1 MRKRMKRIAFVC
13 ELLILVAVISCF
25 TISPLIRSTRAV
37 GNPEDVIFRV
47 DPPGV
52 AAGVG
57 ESFTV
62 DVYVEEAFYIYSWQ
76 VVMMWDDSVLT
87 GDSVVFG
94 GYLAGQ
100 PEGSSP
106 NIDSSRTYMWIIGE
120 STLGAYMGITDD
132 GLLFS
137 MTFQVAAE
145 GTSGLTIDSAA
156 TKYYW
161 ILTPPTSHEVTVFNK
176 ENGQYSGSRWP
187 EDINGDTIIDIFDI
201 AYVGRDFGAM
211 SVQTKNPTSWDLDA
225 GDEWGTPEEGA
236 TSNNL
241 YASTSSDGAT
251 ETYGDYGFS
260 TTLWTGVDKVE
271 VGVECFQQDAGEWVK
286 IRVSGNAGSTWGAT
300 HELTPLGTSDPD
312 TPTWIDVTADLSWTP
327 SMLDNANLWVQIEYD
342 KAGSAKLVYLD
353 WLPVRVTPIPTALSE
368 YTDINGDGIVDI
380 GDLTMVAVKFG
391 EEY

>member
-1 MRKRMKRIAFVC
+1 MSERMKRIAFVC
-13 ELLILVAVISCF
+13 ELLILVVVTSCF
-25 TISPLIRSTRAV
+25 TISPLIRSTHAA

-52 AAGVG
+52 AAPVG

-62 DVYVEEAFYIYSWQ
+62 DVYVEDAFYIYSWQ

-106 NIDSSRTYMWIIGE
+106 NIDSSRPYMWIIGE

-137 MTFQVAAE
+137 MTFQVEVE

-161 ILTPPTSHEVTVFNK
+161 ILTPPTSHEETVFNK
-176 ENGQYSGSRWP
+176 QNGQYVGSPWP
-187 EDINGDTIIDIFDI
+187 EDINRDTIIDIFDI
-201 AYVGRDFGAM
+201 AYVGRDFGAFGP
-211 SVQTKNPTSWDLDA
+211 QTKSPSACTGAWTAPTEA
-225 GDEWGTPEEGA
+225 
-236 TSNNL
+236 
-241 YASTSSDGAT
+241 YSSDDVHA
-251 ETYGDYGFS
+251 EAAKNAIEDYSSYGFS
-260 TTLWTGVDKVE
+260 TTLWTDVGSVE
-271 VGVECFQQDAGEWVK
+271 VGVEGYSTGAEK
-286 IRVSGNAGSTWGAT
+286 IRIWVSGDGGSSWSAT
-300 HELTPLGTSDPD
+300 EHDVVLAASDTLQWVDVTSDFA
-312 TPTWIDVTADLSWTP
+312 WIP
-327 SMLDNANLWVQIEYD
+327 SMLSDGSFIVEAQAIA
-342 KAGSAKLVYLD
+342 AGGFKDAFVD

-368 YTDINGDGIVDI
+368 YTDINGDGMVDI
-380 GDLTMVAVKFG
+380 GDITMVAVLFG
-391 EEY
+391 EEYG